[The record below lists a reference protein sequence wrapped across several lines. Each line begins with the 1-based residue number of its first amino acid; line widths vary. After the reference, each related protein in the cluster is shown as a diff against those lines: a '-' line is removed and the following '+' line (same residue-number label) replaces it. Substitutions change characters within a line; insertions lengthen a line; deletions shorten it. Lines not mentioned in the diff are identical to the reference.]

1 LQRVEGLKFR
11 IPQWALIF
19 LVGVIALAWWSLS
32 VAASILTW
40 NEPFGG
46 IWRGEYRTLT
56 IYYTDVA
63 FFMFFPTYL
72 TFPIIGQPAAGYY
85 EDMVVHHRFS
95 IPIYFITCYV
105 AYLILTVIYQSLQSI
120 S

>member
-19 LVGVIALAWWSLS
+19 LVGVIALVWWSLS
-32 VAASILTW
+32 VIASIIEW
-40 NEPFGG
+40 NVPYGG
-46 IWRGEYRTLT
+46 MYRGDYSTVT
-56 IYYTDVA
+56 IYYTDFA

-72 TFPIIGQPAAGYY
+72 TFPIVGQPAAGYY
-85 EDMVVHHRFS
+85 EDMVINHRFS

-105 AYLILTVIYQSLQSI
+105 AYLTIYLVLRKLRSQ
-120 S
+120 